1 MLQFPRNFSKAKE
14 LKFGNSINKLL
25 LEGVNQLSDAVVATL
40 GPKGRNVMIQKSYGG
55 EPKVTKDGVSIAR
68 EIEFKDKW
76 QNMGA
81 QLVIEVAAK
90 TNQEA
95 GDGTTTATLLTR
107 ELYKEAMKAT
117 AAGMNPIELRKGIN
131 LAVREVVKELKRMS
145 KKITTPEEISQVAT
159 VSANGNKQI
168 GDMIAE
174 AFKQVGKDGVINVQ
188 LGKTFENSLEVIKGM
203 KLDRGFISPM
213 LITDQKEQKIEYEK
227 PLVMV
232 TDMKILSFKEIQP
245 VLEIALAQDRPLF
258 IVADDIEGQALSGLI
273 LNKLHGKL
281 RVAAIKAP
289 SFGKNKKNIL
299 QDIAIVT
306 GATVLSADLG
316 FSLENI
322 KANDLGTCGK
332 IKVTKDETILF
343 DYNPNKDA
351 LEGRLNEIR
360 IELSG
365 SVSNYEK
372 EKLQERLAKL
382 TKGIAIINVGGG
394 SEVEVNETKDLIDDA
409 LSSTR
414 AALDEGIVPGGGIA
428 LLNASKVLD
437 NIKLE
442 TLEEKTGIDI
452 IKNAIRKPIKMI
464 CKNAGQPGDVIAH
477 KVLEKNDP
485 NYGYDARNLQFVNM
499 IEKGIIDPTKVV
511 RLALINASSIASSM
525 STAGV
530 MIADDPNQ
538 KLPPP
543 PPSTGGMY

>member
-14 LKFGNSINKLL
+14 LKFGSSINKLL
-25 LEGVNQLSDAVVATL
+25 LEGVNQLSDAVVSTL
-40 GPKGRNVMIQKSYGG
+40 GPKGKNVMIQKSYGP
-55 EPKVTKDGVSIAR
+55 PKVTKDGVSIAR

-76 QNMGA
+76 LNMGA
-81 QLVIEVAAK
+81 QLVIEVASK

-107 ELYKEAMKAT
+107 ELYTEAMKAA
-117 AAGMNPIELRKGIN
+117 AAGINPIELRKGIN
-131 LAVREVVKELKRMS
+131 KAVSAIVEELKRVS
-145 KKITTPEEISQVAT
+145 KKIATPEEVAQVAT
-159 VSANGNKQI
+159 VSANGNRQI
-168 GDMIAE
+168 GEMIAE
-174 AFKQVGKDGVINVQ
+174 AFRHVGKDGVINVET
-188 LGKTFENSLEVIKGM
+188 GKTFENSLEVIKGM

-213 LITDQKEQKIEYEK
+213 LVTDQKEQKSEYEK

-232 TDMKILSFKEIQP
+232 TDMKITAFKEIQP

-258 IVADDIEGQALSGLI
+258 IIADDIEGQALSGLI
-273 LNKLHGKL
+273 INKLQGKL
-281 RVAAIKAP
+281 RATAIKAP
-289 SFGKNKKNIL
+289 SFGNNKKNIL
-299 QDIAIVT
+299 QDVAIVT
-306 GATVLSADLG
+306 GATFLSADLG
-316 FSLENI
+316 YTLENV
-322 KANDLGTCGK
+322 KLSDLGTCGK
-332 IKVTKDETILF
+332 VKVSKDDTIIY
-343 DYNPNKDA
+343 DYSPSKEA

-382 TKGIAIINVGGG
+382 TNGIALIKVGGA
-394 SEVEVNETKDLIDDA
+394 SEVEVNEIKDLIDDA

-414 AALDEGIVPGGGIA
+414 AALDEGIVPGGGVA

-437 NIKLE
+437 KLKPE
-442 TLEEKTGIDI
+442 TLEEKAGIDI
-452 IKNAIRKPIKMI
+452 IKNALRKPIKMI

-477 KVLEKNDP
+477 KILEKNDP

-499 IEKGIIDPTKVV
+499 IEKGIIDPAKVV

-530 MIADDPNQ
+530 MIADEDTKIAPQ
-538 KLPPP
+538 S
-543 PPSTGGMY
+543 STGNM